1 MAVRLIFFL
10 LVFANLIF
18 FVWAQ
23 GYFDVGDPNREPDRL
38 GQQLQPEK
46 LRLIP
51 SASPTPAAAAPATT
65 TTPAEDLAC
74 RIVGGLSM
82 VHAEALKV
90 VAIAGGAEAQLMP
103 QVEPTLHF
111 IVISELPNA
120 AAAEKKAAE
129 LKRFGVVEQ
138 ETLALEGGRMEIVL
152 GRLPTEAAARESLA
166 ALNKR
171 GIKSARV
178 EARDQPPAKARVELR
193 GTANK
198 LLQRLPQLIAPYAD
212 ATVAECPR

>member
-51 SASPTPAAAAPATT
+51 SASPPTPAAATAQTS
-65 TTPAEDLAC
+65 TPAEDLAC

-82 VHAEALKV
+82 VHAEALKA

-103 QVEPTLHF
+103 QMEPALHF

-166 ALNKR
+166 TLNKR

-198 LLQRLPQLIAPYAD
+198 LLQGLPQLIAPYAD